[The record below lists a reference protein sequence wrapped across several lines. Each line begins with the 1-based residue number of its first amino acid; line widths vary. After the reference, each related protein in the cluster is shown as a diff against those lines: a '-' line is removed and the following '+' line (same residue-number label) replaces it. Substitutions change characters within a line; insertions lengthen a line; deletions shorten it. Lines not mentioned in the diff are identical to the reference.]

1 MRSFCDPGQFK
12 PQHVLSL
19 MLVAIAY
26 ITQSSVAILLLMDET
41 VPYHIQQADGTVLS
55 LQFAN
60 PSFET
65 TQQREQQL
73 EAQADEA
80 AEFRST
86 IEPVDL
92 DTEVYAVFSAEIH
105 PRVFPDKQFETLS
118 SDGELIVDTM
128 LDGFH
133 EIEAQQDDAETP
145 FRWYKKPMLPMIV
158 EQVERTQWK
167 QTVPEVGGSLLSN
180 LIIGHALPNANHRA
194 SLSFVGTYL
203 QTIEPRF
210 TMPDTGISGEWYGWA
225 SEYVAESKRLLTLRR
240 NAAMFAHLR
249 AWGCRAIVRKNE
261 NRIEFADYDLAVN
274 DPLSHFGSQH
284 HSRSVAFI
292 RRILC
297 RTVNEHLLNQTD
309 EGKSAFVDRLAAA
322 Y

>member
-1 MRSFCDPGQFK
+1 MG
-12 PQHVLSL
+12 
-19 MLVAIAY
+19 
-26 ITQSSVAILLLMDET
+26 ET
-41 VPYHIQQADGTVLS
+41 VPYHIQQTDGTVLS

-60 PSFET
+60 PSFEMA
-65 TQQREQQL
+65 QQREQQL
-73 EAQADEA
+73 EAQADSTA

-86 IEPVDL
+86 INFVDL
-92 DTEVYAVFSAEIH
+92 DTEVYAVFSTEIH
-105 PRVFPDKQFETLS
+105 PRVFPDEQFKILS
-118 SDGELIVDTM
+118 SDDELIVDTM

-133 EIEAQQDDAETP
+133 EIEAQQDDAEIP
-145 FRWYKKPMLPMIV
+145 FRWYKKPTLPVIV

-180 LIIGHALPNANHRA
+180 LVIGHALPNANHRA

-210 TMPDTGISGEWYGWA
+210 AMPDTGVSGEWYGWA

-249 AWGCRAIVRKNE
+249 SWGCQAIVRKNE
-261 NRIEFADYDLAVN
+261 NRIEFADYNIDVN
-274 DPLSHFGSQH
+274 DPLSHFGRQH
-284 HSRSVAFI
+284 HNRSVEFI

-297 RTVNEHLLNQTD
+297 RTGNEHLLNQAD
-309 EGKSAFVDRLAAA
+309 DGKSVFVDGLRLPNGPVASLLTPHFPGLCG
-322 Y
+322 